1 MARGIVTDL
10 GRLVAGLLVA
20 AVAPAAAQT
29 QGEPTRGALLY
40 ATHCVACHDTQMH
53 WRDKRAV
60 RDWDSLVAQVRLW
73 QGTQLLQ
80 WSEADIHE
88 VARHLNDSIYRLP
101 PPGVRQGRVT
111 RSPPP
116 G

>member
-1 MARGIVTDL
+1 MAKCIEADLRGL
-10 GRLVAGLLVA
+10 AAALLVA

-29 QGEPTRGALLY
+29 AGEPTRGALLY

-101 PPGVRQGRVT
+101 PPGVRQGSIARA
-111 RSPPP
+111 RPP

>member
-1 MARGIVTDL
+1 MAKGIVADHW
-10 GRLVAGLLVA
+10 RLAAALLFA
-20 AVAPAAAQT
+20 AAAPATAQT
-29 QGEPTRGALLY
+29 AGEPTRGALLY
-40 ATHCVACHDTQMH
+40 TTHCVACHDTQMH

-73 QGTQLLQ
+73 QGTQQLR
-80 WSEADIHE
+80 WSDADIHE

-101 PPGVRQGRVT
+101 QPGVRQGQAAGAAA
-111 RSPPP
+111 P

>member
-1 MARGIVTDL
+1 
-10 GRLVAGLLVA
+10 
-20 AVAPAAAQT
+20 
-29 QGEPTRGALLY
+29 
-40 ATHCVACHDTQMH
+40 MH

-60 RDWDSLVAQVRLW
+60 RDWDSLVGQVRLW

-80 WSEADIHE
+80 WSEADILE

-111 RSPPP
+111 VFERS

>member
-1 MARGIVTDL
+1 MAKII
-10 GRLVAGLLVA
+10 VA
-20 AVAPAAAQT
+20 AHWRLACTLLLAAAAPAAAQT
-29 QGEPTRGALLY
+29 AGEPTRGALLY

-80 WSEADIHE
+80 WTEADIHE

-101 PPGVRQGRVT
+101 PPGVRQGSAAGAR
-111 RSPPP
+111 PP